1 MRHFLLLLI
10 CLPIMAFGQ
19 TTLFSYDFGT
29 TSNSNITLAGDW
41 CAANPT
47 ANSVA
52 VCTSYGWRGY
62 STSHYLTTKAISIP
76 SSCSTATLTFN
87 YMNYSSSSFPTV
99 RICTSSCA
107 GTFTTLST
115 LAYKTTCNLQTV
127 DLSAYKGMTVYLR
140 FQCNST
146 SSFYLDD
153 VLVTASFPATT
164 LWSQDF
170 SSVPGNMAYDWGY
183 SRSTGSSYACTTGDY
198 VFFTTNSNARFQT
211 NTFSV
216 PQNKG
221 IKLSFDSYRTS
232 NSSGIIRIYYN
243 ITGYCS
249 FNYMN
254 PNDNGWVKWGE
265 ITPNTGT
272 GPGNCTRQSLSLESF
287 ICGGQNISVCLWCPT
302 AGSTYRISIDNI
314 AVTDDGPTSVPTPII
329 TVSTP
334 YVENFNSDLWYGPAS
349 VSFLYGPAGNVI
361 PYKSRKSASDAYVYL
376 WSNGANNTGNHS
388 GVWGNYCAAFFTGY
402 DFCGTTGGSQIIT
415 KELNTSLCANPMVK
429 YGWRWQYPCGG
440 TDYDNTFD
448 EDYTTYTPELYS
460 SIGQGYTW
468 VQRPVN
474 YYFPD
479 GLWHYASYS
488 VPSAAN
494 IKLRFVR
501 GGFCTDPVEAI
512 DDIEVFCEDCRI
524 SELAGGTITGEPN
537 PSINTDYTYTITST
551 LYATYYKWMIRC
563 LDRTPPVVIDAAC
576 PNGTDPCIVSGQGTQ
591 TVVIN
596 FGSHGG
602 EDYRV
607 MCIPYD
613 ADPGTLEAPSD
624 ACYAAISLF
633 PTITLPV
640 EWGYFILDE
649 INGNILIKWQTLSE
663 TNNHRFEIQKSFD
676 AEFFNTAAIVPGS
689 GNSNIPVEYSYLDEN
704 SETGTTY
711 YRIRQIDYDGKESF
725 SNILSVINENP
736 TSGIVINTLFNQ
748 SITVSTQLDI
758 LYPVQMKLFNP
769 EGKQIYR
776 SEPFTLNGGSSLT
789 FQLPAIHE
797 GVYFLHLYGD
807 GVDKKMH
814 VVKNTTAF

>member
-10 CLPIMAFGQ
+10 CLPVMTFGQ

-29 TSNSNITLAGDW
+29 SYISSLTGTGQWCGASPNSN
-41 CAANPT
+41 
-47 ANSVA
+47 
-52 VCTSYGWRGY
+52 TSSYYCSGYGWFGDY
-62 STSHYLTTKAISIP
+62 STKYITTRAISIP
-76 SSCSTATLTFN
+76 SSATSANLSFN
-87 YMNYSSSSFPTV
+87 YKYNGFSSPPTV
-99 RICTSSCA
+99 GVSTSCT
-107 GTFTTLST
+107 GTFTTLAT
-115 LAYKTTCNLQTV
+115 LSYSFSCTSQNI
-127 DLSAYKGMTVYLR
+127 DLSAYCGQTIYIR
-140 FQCNST
+140 FDANNS
-146 SSFYLDD
+146 SSYQFVIDD
-153 VLVTASFPATT
+153 VLVTASTPTT

-170 SSVPGNMAYDWGY
+170 TTTSYDMGSNSSFTRNAGN
-183 SRSTGSSYACTTGDY
+183 SYACASGNY
-198 VFFTTNSNARFQT
+198 VFYTSSTNARFQT

-221 IKLSFDSYRTS
+221 IKLAFDSYRTS
-232 NSSGIIRIYYN
+232 SSSGIIRIYYN

-249 FNYMN
+249 FNYSS

-272 GPGNCTRQSLSLESF
+272 GLGNCTRQSLSLESF

-633 PTITLPV
+633 PTTLPV
-640 EWGYFILDE
+640 EWGYFLLNE
-649 INGNILIKWQTLSE
+649 INGEILLKWQTLSE

-676 AEFFNTAAIVPGS
+676 SEFFNTIATIPGA
-689 GNSNIPVEYSYLDEN
+689 GNSNIAVEYSFLDEN

-711 YRIRQIDYDGKESF
+711 YRIRQVDYDGKESF
-725 SNILSVINENP
+725 SKVLSVINENP
-736 TSGIVINTLFNQ
+736 T
-748 SITVSTQLDI
+748 
-758 LYPVQMKLFNP
+758 
-769 EGKQIYR
+769 
-776 SEPFTLNGGSSLT
+776 
-789 FQLPAIHE
+789 
-797 GVYFLHLYGD
+797 
-807 GVDKKMH
+807 
-814 VVKNTTAF
+814 